1 MRRNKKC
8 MKFMDNSLFDICD
21 LDENEN
27 ENANKKQYFPVGHV
41 KILVLNCK
49 IKTNA

>member
-21 LDENEN
+21 LDEN
-27 ENANKKQYFPVGHV
+27 ANKKQCFPVGHV
-41 KILVLNCK
+41 KILALNCK